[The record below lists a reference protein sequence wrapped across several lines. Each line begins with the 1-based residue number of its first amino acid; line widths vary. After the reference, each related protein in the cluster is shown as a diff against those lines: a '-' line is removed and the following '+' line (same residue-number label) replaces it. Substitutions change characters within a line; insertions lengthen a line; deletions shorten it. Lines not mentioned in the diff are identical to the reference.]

1 MSYAASPEPRPND
14 HATGTGREGA
24 SGTEDEVVA
33 LRRQLAELQDQ
44 VADIG
49 HELKTPATITLG
61 LAERLASEGTLLP
74 AERRDAERI
83 LTNVRLVQI
92 HLHSLLVASGVDGP
106 RHAGRLPSIDVAQTV
121 RRTARDLQ
129 PLAREHGLHLRVE
142 APVAVEAQIDPVHVV
157 VMLSNLLINAI
168 RSTPLG
174 GVIRCTLGV
183 GERLRIEVADSG
195 PGIVD
200 EWSPRHAPS
209 ATDPD
214 AEELLGGLG
223 LGLGRGLEIVRRL
236 AAIYDGNLMIGRA
249 PEGGA
254 LVTVRLMPTSP
265 HASDDGGFHVGTGTA
280 PTDLVRISSAV
291 GTTTVLNEVPL
302 VLLVCDDPAVGAR
315 HLATL
320 QDDGPRDVTLAG
332 PETGA
337 ETAGG
342 PIPDIVVVDLR
353 EADPLAVVRTLRSE
367 AGNDDLPIVVLA
379 PARSGEL
386 RTALLRQ
393 GADDVPTVTTTGQEL
408 RARVDVQLARRRRTA
423 EQRRASGR
431 FRHAFFEAPIG
442 TGIATLDGA
451 WREVNPALC
460 ALTDTPAAEL
470 RRLRVDSFDHPAD
483 RYLETAELHRL
494 LEGQTRGFQIEKR
507 WRVGARRT
515 VWVRLSYSAERD
527 DLGLARGL
535 IVQVEDVTSAHRRQT
550 QLKRQ
555 ANHDQLTDLLNRR
568 GLLHE
573 LRRRSNRGSPTTLL
587 VLELGDLPAINARYG
602 HHIGDQVLQAAG
614 RTLRRTLGRSV
625 QIARI
630 AGAEFAAIV
639 PHTDAERLADA
650 QRAIAT
656 ALRDTQLSEEPSS
669 LVLTASFGATS
680 LAPGEDLSA
689 TIARANAALSHAGPA
704 MGQESSPGARRRLP
718 RDGGHRHG

>member
-1 MSYAASPEPRPND
+1 MTYAASPEPRPND
-14 HATGTGREGA
+14 HATGDSRETAPGNDA
-24 SGTEDEVVA
+24 EA
-33 LRRQLAELQDQ
+33 LGLRLAELQNQ

-49 HELKTPATITLG
+49 HELKTPATIALG
-61 LAERLASEGTLLP
+61 LAERMASEGTLLP

-92 HLHSLLVASGVDGP
+92 HLHSLLVASGIDGA
-106 RHAGRLPSIDVAQTV
+106 RHAGTPPTSDIAQIV

-142 APVAVEAQIDPVHVV
+142 APIAIEAQIDPVHVV

-174 GVIRCTLGV
+174 GVVRCTLGV
-183 GERLRIEVADSG
+183 GDRLRIEVADSG
-195 PGIVD
+195 PGILDQRPSRTSAPVD
-200 EWSPRHAPS
+200 HHPEQPLDS
-209 ATDPD
+209 
-214 AEELLGGLG
+214 LG

-236 AAIYDGNLMIGRA
+236 AARYDGNLVIGRA

-254 LVTVRLMPTSP
+254 LVTVRLLHHSSRG
-265 HASDDGGFHVGTGTA
+265 SDDGGFHVASASA
-280 PTDLVRISSAV
+280 PTELVRITSTSAV
-291 GTTTVLNEVPL
+291 ETTTVPNEVPL
-302 VLLVCDDPAVGAR
+302 VLLVCDDPVVGDG
-315 HLATL
+315 HLRTL
-320 QDDGPRDVTLAG
+320 HADGPREIAVAG
-332 PETGA
+332 PEAGA

-342 PIPDIVVVDLR
+342 PVPDIVVVDLR
-353 EADPLAVVRTLRSE
+353 RADPLAVVRALRGE
-367 AGNDDLPIVVLA
+367 AGNDDLPIVVLV
-379 PARSGEL
+379 PPQSGEL
-386 RTALLRQ
+386 RTSLLRQ
-393 GADDVPTVTTTGQEL
+393 GADDVPTATMTEQEL
-408 RARVDVQLARRRRTA
+408 RARVDVLLARRRRTA

-460 ALTDTPAAEL
+460 ALTETPAAEL

-483 RYLETAELHRL
+483 RLLETAELHRL

-515 VWVRLSYSAERD
+515 LWVRLSYSAERD

-573 LRRRSNRGSPTTLL
+573 LKRRSNRDSPTTLL
-587 VLELGDLPAINARYG
+587 VLEINDLPAINARFG
-602 HHIGDQVLQAAG
+602 HHIGDEILQAAG
-614 RTLRRTLGRSV
+614 RSLRGTLGRAI

-630 AGAEFAAIV
+630 AGAEFAAII
-639 PHTDAERLADA
+639 PHTDAEALTAV
-650 QRAIAT
+650 QRAITA
-656 ALRDTQLSEEPSS
+656 ALRDTQLGEQPSS
-669 LVLTASFGATS
+669 FALTAVFGATT
-680 LAPGEDLSA
+680 LVPGEALTT
-689 TIARANAALSHAGPA
+689 TIARANAALNRDRRS
-704 MGQESSPGARRRLP
+704 MGQKSSPGGHRRLP
-718 RDGGHRHG
+718 REDGHRHG